1 MVMRKIFGH
10 KKKTDGDASEAHAE
24 ESVPPE
30 IEAADETAARAKPEP
45 AAAPPAEPAKAE
57 EAAPAAPEAATTT
70 IKGTIPYH
78 SSLLDRLLYM
88 FNDPETASSIQG
100 PDEFVLEFLAVGERF
115 WIRKEANGPLQH
127 GSGAIPDEDV
137 YVRVSDSAVQQL
149 LSAATF
155 DEFSQAYMKHYKNP
169 QAGSF
174 VKVELRKDISSLNRV
189 GYARVPLL
197 KLLIGVKR

>member
-10 KKKTDGDASEAHAE
+10 KKKTDGEVSEAHDE
-24 ESVPPE
+24 EPMPPE
-30 IEAADETAARAKPEP
+30 IQATDETATTEQPKP
-45 AAAPPAEPAKAE
+45 AAAPAAAPTPVVEPALAVS
-57 EAAPAAPEAATTT
+57 EAVTTT

-88 FNDPETASSIQG
+88 FKDSQTASSIQG

-115 WIRKEANGPLQH
+115 WIRKEANGPVQH

-137 YVRVSDSAVQQL
+137 YVRVSDSAVQEL

-155 DEFSQAYMKHYKNP
+155 DEFSQAYLKHYKNP
-169 QAGSF
+169 LAGSF
-174 VKVELRKDISSLNRV
+174 IKVELRKDISSLNRV
-189 GYARVPLL
+189 GYARIPLL